1 LKAGRS
7 ETLKKPAEYFRAG
20 VGAVIIDGRGLVLA
34 LERAGIAGAWQFP
47 QGGLKGGEEP
57 LDAVCREIAEE
68 TGIAGSELELLESA
82 PEPLAYELPPQ
93 ARSSKTGRGQVQ
105 YWFLFRFRGQESAID
120 VEGGGEFRAW
130 QWLPFPELL
139 QKTVEFRRPVYR
151 RLAEL
156 FGGYLDGQGR
166 IMVTSPES

>member
-1 LKAGRS
+1 MGRRS
-7 ETLKKPAEYFRAG
+7 EVMKKPAEYFRAG
-20 VGAVIIDGRGLVLA
+20 VGAVIIDGRGMVLA

-47 QGGLKGGEEP
+47 QGGLKGGEDPIE
-57 LDAVCREIAEE
+57 AAYREIAEE
-68 TGIAGSELELLESA
+68 TGIAGRGLELLESA

-93 ARSSKTGRGQVQ
+93 ARSGKTGRGQVQ
-105 YWFLFRFRGQESAID
+105 YWFLFRFLGEESAIN
-120 VEGGGEFRAW
+120 VERGGEFSAW
-130 QWLPFPELL
+130 QWLPFPEIL

-166 IMVTSPES
+166 IDGRSPES